1 MKKKNVIALILA
13 ALLAFPVPAFAFA
26 EEAMPQDAAAT
37 EETVAAD
44 VDGWDSL
51 VHISIIF
58 DIETKFGIKFSMSE
72 VQNFKNVGEIVDA
85 IEKRTL

>member
-1 MKKKNVIALILA
+1 MTREEMI
-13 ALLAFPVPAFAFA
+13 FAIS
-26 EEAMPQDAAAT
+26 EIVKDEIGVD
-37 EETVAAD
+37 EISIYEDTVAAD

-58 DIETKFGIKFSMSE
+58 DIETRFGIKFSMSE

-85 IEKRTL
+85 IEKRTV

>member
-1 MKKKNVIALILA
+1 MTREEIMAAISEIVEDETGVDEILIS
-13 ALLAFPVPAFAFA
+13 
-26 EEAMPQDAAAT
+26 

-85 IEKRTL
+85 IEKRTM

>member
-1 MKKKNVIALILA
+1 MKREEIMAAISEIVKDETGVDEILIS
-13 ALLAFPVPAFAFA
+13 
-26 EEAMPQDAAAT
+26 

-85 IEKRTL
+85 IEKRTM